1 MFDCYCYFIARLQSI
16 AASEK
21 QQEYE
26 DNVKA
31 LKLTKLYENNVLF
44 RNWMDKF
51 WLTNAKVYANLFQA
65 IVVLYV
71 NYLLL
76 LITDFFSLFS
86 NSTTTIMLP

>member
-1 MFDCYCYFIARLQSI
+1 MLALSLYNNHFDSVTISYCHYVWLLLLFIARIRSI

-44 RNWMDKF
+44 RSWMDKF
-51 WLTNAKVYANLFQA
+51 WLKNAKVYANLF
-65 IVVLYV
+65 
-71 NYLLL
+71 
-76 LITDFFSLFS
+76 
-86 NSTTTIMLP
+86 